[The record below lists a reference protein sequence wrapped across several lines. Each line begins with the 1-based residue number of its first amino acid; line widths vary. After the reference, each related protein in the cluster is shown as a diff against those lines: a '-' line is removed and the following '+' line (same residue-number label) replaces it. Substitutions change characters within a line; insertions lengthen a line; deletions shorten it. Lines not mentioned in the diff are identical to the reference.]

1 MPQLMLTD
9 DRDREIATRSGRS
22 LTAFLRSRRASE
34 DSFLL
39 TATGDGQHKTVAIPS
54 STASF
59 LADILE
65 RLGAGQQVLVESLET
80 ELSTQEAADLL
91 QVSRPFLID
100 RLLDTGRIPF
110 HRVGT
115 HRRVRLSDV
124 LAYKHERE
132 ERRKAS
138 LRELAEEAQ
147 SRGMGYE

>member
-9 DRDREIATRSGRS
+9 ERDREIAARSGRS
-22 LTAFLRSRRASE
+22 LTAFLRTRRASE
-34 DSFLL
+34 DPFLL
-39 TATGDGQHKTVAIPS
+39 IAAGDGKHKTVAIPS
-54 STASF
+54 STASL

-65 RLGAGQQVLVESLET
+65 RLGAGQQVLLESPEA

-100 RLLDTGRIPF
+100 RLLETGTIPF

-115 HRRVRLSDV
+115 HRRVRLGDV
-124 LAYKHERE
+124 LGYKRKRE
-132 ERRKAS
+132 ERRQAS
-138 LRELAEEAQ
+138 LRELAKEAQ